1 MAPITTAFDPLRH
14 GFRFVNAFQFPYLF
28 NISLPLLGP
37 RGIGDVM
44 VGLCGG
50 MCSAALDYFN
60 DGITP
65 VEERDVEKIPLSLFR
80 YLWERQLDTLTTP
93 VMEKLITWSLL
104 STRALAKKTAEDEI
118 PRLRSELDAGRPVIL
133 GLMRSRGL
141 LSLTQ
146 NHQVLAT
153 GYEFNPASQEMSVQ
167 LYDPNHPGRK
177 PELTMNLAGPWRGI
191 KLEQSTGE
199 ELRGFFVINYVRK
212 SPPR

>member
-1 MAPITTAFDPLRH
+1 MAPVTTSFKPITH

-50 MCSAALDYFN
+50 MCSASLDYFN
-60 DGITP
+60 DGRIP
-65 VEERDVEKIPLSLFR
+65 IQEKDVEKIPLDLFR

-93 VMEKLITWSLL
+93 VMEKLITWALL
-104 STRALAKKTAEDEI
+104 STRTLAKKTADDEI
-118 PRLRSELDAGRPVIL
+118 PRLRSEIDAGRPVIL

-153 GYEFNPASQEMSVQ
+153 GYEFDPATQDMSIQ
-167 LYDPNHPGRK
+167 LYDPNHPRRT
-177 PELTMNLAGPWRGI
+177 PELTMNLSGPWRGI

-199 ELRGFFVINYVRK
+199 ELRGFFIINYVRK
-212 SPPR
+212 SPP